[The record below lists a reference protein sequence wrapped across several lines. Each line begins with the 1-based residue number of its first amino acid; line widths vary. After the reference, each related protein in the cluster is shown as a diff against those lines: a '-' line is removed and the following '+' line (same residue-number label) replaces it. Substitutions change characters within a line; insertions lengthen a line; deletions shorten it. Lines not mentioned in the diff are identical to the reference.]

1 MLVPLPEIIRYV
13 LPKFLQY
20 LILWITF
27 AGFFLLLQIFCVV
40 FWVQMALYTI
50 ENRHIS

>member
-27 AGFFLLLQIFCVV
+27 AGFFFASSDFLCRVLGPDGAVHYREQT
-40 FWVQMALYTI
+40 Y
-50 ENRHIS
+50 